1 MFHAETSAP
10 SALDLPNL
18 ISLSTIESPLTPD
31 GDCVAGYRGSD
42 TEKALDPRRG
52 APEPS
57 AVTSRASQKRCV
69 CFCAFRS
76 RVRLGAV
83 PRHGTNPVLSIKPC
97 TATSSPYV
105 APSNRQ
111 MARGAPRGRTPLRK
125 GASLLHLEM
134 QVQSHPT
141 LKQGMASARRHAAL
155 LGCS

>member
-10 SALDLPNL
+10 SALVLPNL

-69 CFCAFRS
+69 CLCASRS

-83 PRHGTNPVLSIKPC
+83 PRHGTFHREGPPVHS
-97 TATSSPYV
+97 ATTELTCSSTKHAQKSSQPWHTGIQEQQ
-105 APSNRQ
+105 SERLGK
-111 MARGAPRGRTPLRK
+111 RELRL
-125 GASLLHLEM
+125 G
-134 QVQSHPT
+134 QC
-141 LKQGMASARRHAAL
+141 L
-155 LGCS
+155 LGLCEN